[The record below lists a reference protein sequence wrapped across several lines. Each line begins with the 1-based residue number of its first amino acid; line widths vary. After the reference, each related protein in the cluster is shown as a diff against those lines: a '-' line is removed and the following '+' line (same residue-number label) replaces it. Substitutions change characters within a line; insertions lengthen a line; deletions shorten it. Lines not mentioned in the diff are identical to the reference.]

1 MDFIWTDSLSHNEVE
16 ELAQLTLAIIESP
29 ASIGFLADTK
39 LDALRQY
46 WQQLDFSHKKL
57 ALARDDT
64 GQAVGTI
71 QLNLAAPGNSLHRGE
86 IAKLMVH
93 PQAQGLGVSTTLLQ
107 AAISKA
113 RELGLSLLVLDTL
126 SDSKAAQ
133 IYEHLGWTK
142 AGSIPNYASLPNGD
156 LATTTFFYLE
166 LV

>member
-1 MDFIWTDSLSHNEVE
+1 MDFILTDSLSHNEVE

-71 QLNLAAPGNSLHRGE
+71 QLNLATPGNSLHRGE

-107 AAISKA
+107 AAYK
-113 RELGLSLLVLDTL
+113 
-126 SDSKAAQ
+126 
-133 IYEHLGWTK
+133 
-142 AGSIPNYASLPNGD
+142 
-156 LATTTFFYLE
+156 
-166 LV
+166 

>member
-29 ASIGFLADTK
+29 ASIGFLAGTK

-64 GQAVGTI
+64 GRTVGTI
-71 QLNLAAPGNSLHRGE
+71 QLNLATPGNSLHRGE

-93 PQAQGLGVSTTLLQ
+93 PQAQGLGVSTTLLK

-142 AGSIPNYASLPNGD
+142 AGSIPNYASLPNGK
-156 LATTTFFYLE
+156 LAATTFFYLE